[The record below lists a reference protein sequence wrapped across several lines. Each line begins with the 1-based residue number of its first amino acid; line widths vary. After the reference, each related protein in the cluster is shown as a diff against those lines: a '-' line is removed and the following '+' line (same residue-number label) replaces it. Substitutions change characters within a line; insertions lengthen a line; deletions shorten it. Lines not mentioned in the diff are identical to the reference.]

1 MQNIECKEY
10 LALRKEEGARVYLS
24 NKHQIMS
31 IPPQVLGLQTR
42 KEFLLARKLLIQ
54 RNYKTEA
61 QNKMISE
68 WTIPRML
75 TKAKEQE

>member
-24 NKHQIMS
+24 NKHRIMS

>member
-1 MQNIECKEY
+1 MQHIECKEY
-10 LALRKEEGARVYLS
+10 LAKRKEEGARVYLS

-31 IPPQVLGLQTR
+31 IPPQVLGQQTR

-68 WTIPRML
+68 WTIPKML
-75 TKAKEQE
+75 TKAKE